1 MAETEGND
9 ADTATGSR
17 MAQARG
23 RLLEYCGSLRGQIVL
38 LVLLGSGV
46 TSLLAAWTS
55 TATIDRYLDDRIEE
69 RFPTL
74 LNAKA
79 RELGAWYQQVRLG
92 VDTFARSETI
102 TQNVA
107 RAGRGAA
114 TEAQRE
120 LRAYLEY
127 INRQYEHYLTL
138 YLLDGAG
145 GDIARFGQ
153 DIELSQSVRAD
164 LTGLDKPRVHNVMQI
179 PGNRVQIAS
188 APVPGDLG
196 ASLHALIDLGAMD
209 SMLRGGIQREAVNV
223 YLVDSAG
230 TYLAGTL
237 AGVTDD
243 FTYQRIDEVR
253 EAGVQTYTNA
263 LGQRVVGGAQPVGDF
278 GWTLVIEQDYE
289 VAYEPVG
296 SLVNRVV
303 VFDLLIGLLLIAIA
317 VRLAVSVTRPIRS
330 LSDAA
335 EQVSAGDIDVRIE
348 EARGSHEVKQLTQA
362 FNQMTHHLKLQRR
375 ELEQRNE
382 ELQKLSVTDGLT
394 GIFNHRYFKDQLP
407 LEARRV
413 ERTDQQLALIMLDID
428 DFKPINDTWGHAAGD
443 RILSAVAEALSA
455 QLRATD
461 LFARYGGEEFAVL
474 NIQDDIDGAA
484 ALAEK
489 LRAAVAAIELPLPEA
504 GSTGDGTLRVTV
516 SAGVALYEGDPDTL
530 FRKADAALY
539 EAKRGGKNRVS
550 LAAVEPRPAGKR
562 KAKTGS
568 RKAASKKTASRKK
581 QGRGRSSGGD

>member
-1 MAETEGND
+1 MAETDGND
-9 ADTATGSR
+9 AGTAATGR
-17 MAQARG
+17 IAQARNQ
-23 RLLEYCGSLRGQIVL
+23 LLEYFGSLRGQIVL

-79 RELGAWYQQVRLG
+79 RELDAWYQQVRLG

-107 RAGRGAA
+107 RASRGDSS
-114 TEAQRE
+114 EAYRE
-120 LRAYLEY
+120 LRAYLEF
-127 INRQYEHYLTL
+127 IHRQYENYLTL
-138 YLLDGAG
+138 YLLG
-145 GDIARFGQ
+145 GDGGEIARFGRE
-153 DIELSQSVRAD
+153 IELSDRIRED
-164 LTGLDKPRVHNVMQI
+164 LVGLDKPRVHNVMQI

-188 APVPGDLG
+188 APVPGDNG

-237 AGVTDD
+237 TGITGD
-243 FTYQRIDEVR
+243 FTYRRVDEVR
-253 EAGVQTYTNA
+253 EAGVQTYINA
-263 LGQRVVGGAQPVGDF
+263 LGQRVVGGAQRVGDF

-296 SLVNRVV
+296 SLVARVV
-303 VFDLLIGLLLIAIA
+303 WFDLLIGLLLIAIA
-317 VRLAVSVTRPIRS
+317 VRLAVSVTRPIRH
-330 LSDAA
+330 LSNAA

-348 EARGSHEVKQLTQA
+348 EARGSHEVKQLTRA

-407 LEARRV
+407 HEVGRI
-413 ERTDQQLALIMLDID
+413 ERTDQRLALIMLDID
-428 DFKPINDTWGHAAGD
+428 DFKPINDTWGHAVGD
-443 RILSAVAEALSA
+443 RILCAVAEAISA
-455 QLRATD
+455 ELRATD

-474 NIQDDIDGAA
+474 NVQDDLDGAV

-489 LRAAVAAIELPLPEA
+489 LRAAVAAVELPPPEA
-504 GSTGDGTLRVTV
+504 SGGDGSTLRVTV

-530 FRKADAALY
+530 FCKADAALY

-550 LAAVEPRPAGKR
+550 VAAVESTPAGKGAARR
-562 KAKTGS
+562 KSKSKRG
-568 RKAASKKTASRKK
+568 SKKKSGK
-581 QGRGRSSGGD
+581 SSAKD

>member
-263 LGQRVVGGAQPVGDF
+263 LGQRAVGGAQPVGDF
-278 GWTLVIEQDYE
+278 GWTLVIQQDYE